1 MIRFIAPG
9 DARLADIVADLA
21 TRGLRLVCRPA
32 GLFVVVRR

>member
-21 TRGLRLVCRPA
+21 TRGLRLMCRRGQLYVEVA
-32 GLFVVVRR
+32 